1 MSDASEENNN
11 DLESLLERL
20 VLEHGE
26 EKLANL
32 AALFSSRYPQTSDPQ
47 PQVPQPP
54 HPQPALDYESYFKEN
69 NEAVNIMGFA
79 KTADLLGYDDVE
91 EVTAQVERYTVS
103 QRQILTIINKKFKT
117 DGIKQVKKKKKEEE
131 DDENK
136 GDNKQQKDLK
146 QILMSKENSHFVDLL
161 AKHTIKDVAE
171 EYGLTNE
178 DLKVAVEEHEE
189 LITSLEDKVKEE
201 KKKAKKLKAS
211 SSQGRTKK

>member
-79 KTADLLGYDDVE
+79 KTADLLGYDDVK
-91 EVTAQVERYTVS
+91 EVTAKVERYTVS
-103 QRQILTIINKKFKT
+103 QRQILTIINKKFKA
-117 DGIKQVKKKKKEEE
+117 D
-131 DDENK
+131 
-136 GDNKQQKDLK
+136 DLK

-178 DLKVAVEEHEE
+178 ELKFAVEEHEE
-189 LITSLEDKVKEE
+189 LITSLEETVKEV
-201 KKKAKKLKAS
+201 KK
-211 SSQGRTKK
+211 SQET